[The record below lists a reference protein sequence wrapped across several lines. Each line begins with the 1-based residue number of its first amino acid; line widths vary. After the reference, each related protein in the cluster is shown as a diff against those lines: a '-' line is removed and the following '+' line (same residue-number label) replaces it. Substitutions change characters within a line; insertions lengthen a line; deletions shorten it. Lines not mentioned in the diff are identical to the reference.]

1 MCICCQ
7 SIHTVP
13 LIKKHNK
20 RQRSSLT
27 RSIDPLGQILIKF
40 NTKFMI
46 NPDLHA
52 VSSTPDSEKPW
63 PLVERTLK
71 ISKPVATLSLLF
83 GLIVLA
89 GYLVSWEQL
98 YRPFDNGPATHPMT
112 AVCIAL
118 IASYFLIPGMK
129 AIADYGRLFCILIV
143 IVVTAIRLLD
153 SGSLSLF
160 IQALTPF
167 EAQVSQ
173 DLQLGQSNSMGINSA
188 IMLLSIA
195 ISLLLFNFKLFSA
208 SQLVASVSLA
218 IPAISFTGYAY
229 GLDGFYGQMSLITA
243 TTGFALATATLAL
256 TSNSAGLRAI
266 LSPYIGGIISR
277 RQALA
282 GTCM

>member
-1 MCICCQ
+1 
-7 SIHTVP
+7 
-13 LIKKHNK
+13 
-20 RQRSSLT
+20 
-27 RSIDPLGQILIKF
+27 
-40 NTKFMI
+40 MI

-52 VSSTPDSEKPW
+52 VSSTPENEQPW

-153 SGSLSLF
+153 SDSLSLF
-160 IQALTPF
+160 VQALTPF
-167 EAQVSQ
+167 QAQVYQ
-173 DLQLGQSNSMGINSA
+173 DLHRICTCYRH
-188 IMLLSIA
+188 
-195 ISLLLFNFKLFSA
+195 
-208 SQLVASVSLA
+208 
-218 IPAISFTGYAY
+218 ISFDLKLSWPKSNPESTHRGYH
-229 GLDGFYGQMSLITA
+229 FSK
-243 TTGFALATATLAL
+243 
-256 TSNSAGLRAI
+256 
-266 LSPYIGGIISR
+266 
-277 RQALA
+277 A
-282 GTCM
+282 GTGRDLYVIGPRIMEPVH